1 MTWSSQ
7 VGTLTGPQLENY
19 STLTLVPRT
28 QVSSEARGD
37 LVRKSRAG
45 LLLLWFPAGEIT
57 GHFHQSISLQ
67 QHIPDLNMLLLRGR
81 MSIPHYLP
89 LTFYNHNNL
98 PGEQQPAVLTSN
110 PQDWSGE
117 VVVAQQ
123 ARLKMTRS
131 DIKMLIRV
139 IEPYKLCKIY
149 NMQD

>member
-67 QHIPDLNMLLLRGR
+67 QHIPG
-81 MSIPHYLP
+81 PEY
-89 LTFYNHNNL
+89 
-98 PGEQQPAVLTSN
+98 
-110 PQDWSGE
+110 
-117 VVVAQQ
+117 VVVE
-123 ARLKMTRS
+123 R
-131 DIKMLIRV
+131 
-139 IEPYKLCKIY
+139 
-149 NMQD
+149 QDVDPSLSSINFLQS